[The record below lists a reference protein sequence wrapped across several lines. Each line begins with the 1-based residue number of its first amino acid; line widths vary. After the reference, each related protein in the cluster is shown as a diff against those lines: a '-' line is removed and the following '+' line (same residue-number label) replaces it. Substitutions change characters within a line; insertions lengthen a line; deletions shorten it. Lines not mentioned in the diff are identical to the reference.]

1 MCSFGTDEYI
11 SGLVEKY
18 SASLLRAAFA
28 ILKNTA
34 DAQDAVQEAFLV
46 LIKKQPVF
54 ENEEHEK
61 AWLIRV
67 TVNKAKSMLRLS
79 RRASFLP
86 IDELPEELLSEEP
99 EGLNEPLSALMLL
112 PEKYR
117 TVLHLYYYEGYSQKE
132 TAAILGKPLSTVE
145 TLISRGRARLKKML
159 EGEYEC

>member
-46 LIKKQPVF
+46 LIKRQPVF

-132 TAAILGKPLSTVE
+132 IAAILSKPLSTVE